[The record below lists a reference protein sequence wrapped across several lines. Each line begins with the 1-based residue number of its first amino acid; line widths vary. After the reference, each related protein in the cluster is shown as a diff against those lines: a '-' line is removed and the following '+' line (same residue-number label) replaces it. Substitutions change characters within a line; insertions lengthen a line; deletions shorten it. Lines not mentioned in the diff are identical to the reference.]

1 MESDVSH
8 KIPGLREMFLVFF
21 RMGAGA
27 FGGPAMVTHIRR
39 RIVEEKKWIIASD
52 FDSGVALCQAIPGAV
67 IMQLAAFCGLKIK
80 GIPGAIVAFLAFGFP
95 SFLLMFVLSIL
106 YKSFHEIS
114 WVGSILLTLRVTLA
128 AIVAQAALSFGRMHF
143 RQVYDVIIAVA
154 AAILFLLKVHPALVI
169 LFASLLGIV
178 FPSTKKRDFG
188 SIGVSGTF
196 RFFLFILGILTVS
209 LILLR
214 LLAPD
219 LFTLSTLMLRVDL
232 YSFGG
237 GLAAV
242 PIMYHEFVDIYGW
255 FDSQTFTDGI
265 VLGQITPG
273 SVIITATFA
282 GYLHAGVI
290 GSLVATLSVFTPS
303 FLILMASVPFYDRL
317 SKWSYF
323 SRIISGVLSAF
334 IGLLAVVSWHFASGI
349 HWDWLHGILAGLVF
363 IVLMFR
369 VKVIWV
375 ILGSLVFSLLFF

>member
-8 KIPGLREMFLVFF
+8 TIPGLREVFFVFF
-21 RMGAGA
+21 RIGAGA
-27 FGGPAMVTHIRR
+27 FGGPAMVAHVRR
-39 RIVEEKKWIIASD
+39 KIVDEKKWIIASD

-67 IMQLAAFCGLKIK
+67 IMQLAAFCGLKMK
-80 GIPGAIVAFLAFGFP
+80 GIPGAVVAFLAFGFP
-95 SFLLMFVLSIL
+95 SFLLMFVLSVL

-114 WVGSILLTLRVTLA
+114 WVGSILLTLRVTLT
-128 AIVAQAALSFGRMHF
+128 AIVAQAAVSFGRMYF
-143 RQVYDVIIAVA
+143 RQIYDVLIAVA

-169 LFASLLGIV
+169 LSASLLGIV
-178 FPSTKKRDFG
+178 FPSVKKRDFG

-196 RFFLFILGILTVS
+196 SFFLIILCFLAVF

-214 LLAPD
+214 LFAPD
-219 LFTLSTLMLRVDL
+219 LFTLSVLMLRVDL

-242 PIMYHEFVDIYGW
+242 PIMYHEFVDLYGW

-265 VLGQITPG
+265 ILGQITPG

-282 GYLHAGVI
+282 GYLHAGII

-317 SKWSYF
+317 GRWNYF
-323 SRIISGVLSAF
+323 SRIINGVLCAF
-334 IGLLAVVSWHFASGI
+334 TGLLAVVCWHFASGI
-349 HWDWLHGILAGLVF
+349 HWDLLHGILAGLVF
-363 IVLMFR
+363 VILMFK
-369 VKVIWV
+369 VEVIWV
-375 ILGSLVFSLLFF
+375 ILGTLALSLIIF